1 MKYFITDSKS
11 KEEKRTWN
19 KLKVYCY
26 DLRHT
31 EDNWNEIYSIENMV
45 IVNRYGCILTDE
57 KINLGE
63 DYPDDYIEFEEF
75 KKNNQEVHSIEELKS
90 NLENFGVIDLSDE
103 EIIDYELLENIHLK
117 KKEYKE
123 LKKKAL
129 KEQEKY
135 ICNYYHSKEDYLLIH
150 KYDSVYQII
159 HLLGESHA

>member
-11 KEEKRTWN
+11 KEEKRT
-19 KLKVYCY
+19 
-26 DLRHT
+26 
-31 EDNWNEIYSIENMV
+31 WNEIYSIENMV